1 MIDALSI
8 FNLSES
14 FPKAIKLPVKVIPP
28 IAKVKIT
35 KEFCNIFS
43 MPELCSDHA
52 IKNVAN
58 PPKPLNKAT
67 ISGIDVILTLIAIT
81 DPTMAPRAMPPKIIN
96 GLMTPTTVT
105 PTARNIA
112 NAEIK
117 FPFTAVA
124 SFPSILIP

>member
-14 FPKAIKLPVKVIPP
+14 FPKAIKLPVKVMPP

-43 MPELCSDHA
+43 IPELCSDHA

-58 PPKPLNKAT
+58 PQNH
-67 ISGIDVILTLIAIT
+67 
-81 DPTMAPRAMPPKIIN
+81 
-96 GLMTPTTVT
+96 
-105 PTARNIA
+105 
-112 NAEIK
+112 
-117 FPFTAVA
+117 
-124 SFPSILIP
+124 